1 MVNSDDSLLIAKNA
15 PQKFRMCG
23 VVEINKERRVSQT
36 ILEAADALRRAV
48 ATATVGELSFPTSLD
63 ASRRVLKA
71 VENPDLGMAALAK
84 IVVAEPLLSAKVIRL
99 ANSVALNPTNQIV
112 SDVRHAVMRV
122 GMDPIK
128 GLAMVLIMDQLRQSQ
143 RHSGSR
149 DLSNRLWERSVHIA
163 ALSYVLARK
172 LTKINADE
180 AMFAGIVHDLGRF
193 YLLSRVADFPALL
206 ENSVVLAETIND
218 LASQT
223 SEVVLRELKLP
234 DSIVDAVLASR
245 QFSGTLPPTSLSD
258 LLYIA
263 CALSP
268 RQDPFDE
275 LDARVVPMAHSA
287 VTLGLDQSTIS
298 EVIAASGDEIYSI
311 VIALE
316 S

>member
-1 MVNSDDSLLIAKNA
+1 MRWVA
-15 PQKFRMCG
+15 
-23 VVEINKERRVSQT
+23 EIDKERSVSQT
-36 ILEAADALRRAV
+36 IHEAAESLRQAV
-48 ATATVGELSFPTSLD
+48 GTANIGELSFPTSLD

-99 ANSVALNPTNQIV
+99 ANSVALNPTNQTV
-112 SDVRHAVMRV
+112 RDVRHAVMRV

-149 DLSNRLWERSVHIA
+149 DLSNRLWERSVHVA

-172 LTKINADE
+172 LTKLNADE
-180 AMFAGIVHDLGRF
+180 VMFAGIVHDLGRF

-206 ENSVVLAETIND
+206 EDTVVLAETIND
-218 LASQT
+218 LAGHAT
-223 SEVVLRELKLP
+223 EIVLNELKLP
-234 DSIVDAVLASR
+234 ASIVDAVLASK
-245 QFSGTLPPTSLSD
+245 QFSGSMPPASLSD
-258 LLYIA
+258 LLFIA
-263 CALSP
+263 GAVSP
-268 RQDPFDE
+268 RPDPFDE
-275 LDARVVPMAHSA
+275 LDARVTPMADSA
-287 VTLGLDQSTIS
+287 ATLGLDQSTVA